1 MAAATGKQSLTD
13 MVLVLLPLLRALGI
27 AVLRCIVQHRDQ
39 VLDRDRPQLACPGCA
54 TALTRTRNVRQTNCY
69 TLFGRLIFSRRN
81 YLCPKC
87 KRSECPLDL
96 VVEAA

>member
-87 KRSECPLDL
+87 KRSEYPLDL